1 MAINIL
7 VCNQKGGSGK
17 TTLAREIFFSFKRTH
32 DAVSYIDL
40 DTQAGNTSEIDEN
53 AMINVIDT
61 PGSLSDLSLMAS
73 VDLVVIPSR
82 MTARDLP
89 VLQSMM
95 DLAKKSAKCPVLYV
109 LTCWNR
115 YKAAQAFLQVFDDFK
130 LEESCIIPN
139 SEGFAQASAYD
150 CSVIELYPK
159 DAFVVTATMNFVNR
173 VRRLCA
179 LPAEQL

>member
-7 VCNQKGGSGK
+7 ICNQKGGSGK

-89 VLQSMM
+89 VGYTVCL
-95 DLAKKSAKCPVLYV
+95 
-109 LTCWNR
+109 
-115 YKAAQAFLQVFDDFK
+115 
-130 LEESCIIPN
+130 
-139 SEGFAQASAYD
+139 
-150 CSVIELYPK
+150 
-159 DAFVVTATMNFVNR
+159 
-173 VRRLCA
+173 
-179 LPAEQL
+179 